1 MFAKLLKDETGIV
14 DVSSYLLMA
23 TIIAIGM
30 IAGLTTLRN
39 SVVQQFGDVAL
50 GLEHLD
56 QTYTI
61 SATIGTQIKQFGYQD
76 IPAPPDDPAGQAP
89 EDINLQ
95 LPAAAE

>member
-1 MFAKLLKDETGIV
+1 MFAKLLRDESGII
-14 DVSSYLLMA
+14 DASTYLLMT
-23 TIIAIGM
+23 TIVAIGM
-30 IAGLTTLRN
+30 IAGLTSLRD

-61 SATIGTQIKQFGYQD
+61 NATIGTQVKTFGYID
-76 IPAPPDDPAGQAP
+76 TPAPDDPAGQGP
-89 EDINLQ
+89 EDIALG

>member
-1 MFAKLLKDETGIV
+1 MFAKLLRDETGLV

-30 IAGLTTLRN
+30 IAGLTALRD
-39 SVVQQFGDVAL
+39 SVVQQFGDLAF

-61 SATIGTQIKQFGYQD
+61 NATIGTQVKQFGFQD
-76 IPAPPDDPAGQAP
+76 APAPDDPIHQPP
-89 EDINLQ
+89 EGIAVG